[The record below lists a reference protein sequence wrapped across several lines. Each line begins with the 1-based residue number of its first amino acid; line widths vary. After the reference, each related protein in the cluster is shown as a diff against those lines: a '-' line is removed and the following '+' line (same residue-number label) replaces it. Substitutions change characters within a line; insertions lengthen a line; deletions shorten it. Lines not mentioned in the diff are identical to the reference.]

1 VGFVRAT
8 LAPSFGMFSAQLLE
22 ALQRVI
28 DIALHDRRREHLDLH
43 VKMRCT

>member
-1 VGFVRAT
+1 MSIVRAT

-22 ALQRVI
+22 ALQRVT
-28 DIALHDRRREHLDLH
+28 DIALHDRRRERLDLH